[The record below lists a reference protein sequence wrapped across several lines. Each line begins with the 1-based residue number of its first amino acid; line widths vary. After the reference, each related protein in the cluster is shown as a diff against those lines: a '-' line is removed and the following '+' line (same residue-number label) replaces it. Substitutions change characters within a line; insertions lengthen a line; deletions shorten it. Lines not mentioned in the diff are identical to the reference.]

1 MRVLYEQPAT
11 MVLDEPTNH
20 LDKAAKRWLFDELER
35 FRGTVLVISH
45 DLPLLDKSIDR
56 VLALREGQL
65 REYKGNYS
73 KYLEARRDATPG
85 RGEVGR
91 APGRADR
98 PNEDLAD
105 SMRGQTESRA
115 PDSPRSSTARWRNW
129 STIAS

>member
-1 MRVLYEQPAT
+1 MRVLYEQPET

-65 REYKGNYS
+65 REYKGNYTKFS
-73 KYLEARRDATPG
+73 SRKRRSTERREDGDAP
-85 RGEVGR
+85 R
-91 APGRADR
+91 RADR
-98 PNEDLAD
+98 EA
-105 SMRGQTESRA
+105 
-115 PDSPRSSTARWRNW
+115 
-129 STIAS
+129 